1 MHRSF
6 RALFV
11 TVVCLALAAAAT
23 SAFAGPGDLDKTFSG
38 DGVKT
43 VDYSGASDTFYGV
56 AVHGHQTVA
65 CGSSNQLPTLTAFT
79 AGGGLDKSF
88 SGDGMWRQ
96 DVLGH
101 GNGFLEACRFLS
113 GSRLVAVG
121 GAYGADGHYR
131 TIVTVRRPNGAPD
144 KSFSGDGLAVFRFK
158 GIDNS
163 AAYDLAV
170 QPDGKIVV
178 AGEGYDSGVS
188 PVAGF
193 FEVARLRPNGALDK
207 TFSGDGLAKVNFG
220 PYDEGAWKV
229 QLLHD
234 GTIVVAGWLQ
244 NKAGTEW
251 NSGVAELKPS
261 GALDRSFSGDGKAT
275 LNFLKG
281 ADDYP
286 LGLDVRSGGGVVLG
300 LYRNNGPGS
309 YPAAVAQLRP
319 NGRID
324 GSFGGGDGLKTG
336 LGPDLDVQDLLL
348 AGGKIYLAGGTNGGS
363 DPFVLRLTSN
373 GNPDGTFGNHG
384 QAHFGALSG
393 YLFDIAVDAQ
403 GRVVGVGDSGS
414 DGLVFRLHA

>member
-1 MHRSF
+1 MRRSF
-6 RALFV
+6 RALLV
-11 TVVCLALAAAAT
+11 TGMCFALAAIST
-23 SAFAGPGDLDKTFSG
+23 TAFAGPGDLDKTFSG

-56 AVHGHQTVA
+56 ALHGNAPTA
-65 CGSSNQLPTLTAFT
+65 CGSSTGQATLTAVT
-79 AGGGLDKSF
+79 AGGGLNRNF

-101 GNGFLEACRFLS
+101 GTNFLEACRFLPD
-113 GSRLVAVG
+113 GRLVAVG

-131 TIVTVRRPNGAPD
+131 TIVIVRRPNGAPD
-144 KSFSGDGLAVFRFK
+144 KSFSGDGLAVYRFA

-193 FEVARLRPNGALDK
+193 FEVARLRRNGALDK
-207 TFSGDGLAKVNFG
+207 TFSGDGLAKVDIG
-220 PYDEGAWKV
+220 PYDEGVWKV

-234 GTIVVAGWLQ
+234 GTIVVAGWMQ

-251 NSGVAELKPS
+251 NSAVAELRPN
-261 GALDRSFSGDGKAT
+261 GALDRSFDGDGKAT
-275 LNFLKG
+275 FNFLKG

-286 LGLDVRSGGGVVLG
+286 LGLDVRSGGEIVLG
-300 LYRNNGPGS
+300 LYRYNNIS
-309 YPAAVAQLRP
+309 YVAGVAQLRP

-336 LGPDLDVQDLLL
+336 LGPDLDVQDLVL
-348 AGGKIYLAGGTNGGS
+348 AGGKILLAGGTSSGS
-363 DPFVLRLTSN
+363 SPFVLRLTSK
-373 GNPDGTFGNHG
+373 GDPDGTFGHHG
-384 QAHFGALSG
+384 QAALGSVAG
-393 YLFDIAVDAQ
+393 YLFDIAVDAHD
-403 GRVVGVGDSGS
+403 RVVGVGNSGS